1 MTTTKGTAEDMVALA
16 AMAGET
22 MVEWLRDLEGFEGLV
37 MLSNDETGTTHV
49 ISFWESKEVADR
61 SRVAR
66 LKLRDR
72 ITTTV
77 GVEVQET
84 EAYEVAFA
92 DPELVPGRRAAG
104 LRRAAGS
111 SRASSAALRRLSRM
125 EERLVR
131 FRPRAILV
139 VLGIILAG
147 ILLIEVVQAAQGILI
162 WIFVAIFLALALN
175 PAVEGLQR
183 RGIAR
188 RGLAVGIVF
197 IGAILVVAA
206 IAATIIPTLVS
217 QVNDFVD
224 AVPGYVEDLTAG
236 RGKLGFLER
245 EYQITERV
253 RDALSDGGASKLL
266 GFSGTAVAVT
276 KGVITAVIATVTIA
290 FLTFFM
296 LLEGPAWVERFYSL
310 LPAEHQPRWRKIG
323 DEIYRTIGGYV
334 TGNLAISLIAGVVS
348 TAVLLALDV
357 PFAVALGLLVA
368 ILDLIPLAG
377 ATIAAILVTTVAFL
391 DATTSGVI
399 VLIFFVLYQQLEN
412 HVLQPIVYG
421 RTVRLSPLAVLIAV
435 LIGAELAGVVGAL
448 AAIPVAGTIQVILRD
463 WLEHRRAKAGPAAEP
478 TTV

>member
-1 MTTTKGTAEDMVALA
+1 
-16 AMAGET
+16 
-22 MVEWLRDLEGFEGLV
+22 
-37 MLSNDETGTTHV
+37 
-49 ISFWESKEVADR
+49 
-61 SRVAR
+61 
-66 LKLRDR
+66 
-72 ITTTV
+72 
-77 GVEVQET
+77 
-84 EAYEVAFA
+84 
-92 DPELVPGRRAAG
+92 
-104 LRRAAGS
+104 
-111 SRASSAALRRLSRM
+111 M

-131 FRPRAILV
+131 FRPRAVLI

-147 ILLIEVVQAAQGILI
+147 VVLIEIIRAAQGILI

-175 PAVEGLQR
+175 PAVEALQR
-183 RGIAR
+183 RGVAR

-197 IGAILVVAA
+197 ISAILVIAA

-224 AVPGYVEDLTAG
+224 AVPDYVEDLTAG

-253 RDALSDGGASKLL
+253 REALGDGGASKLL
-266 GFSGTAVAVT
+266 GFSGTALAVT
-276 KGVITAVIATVTIA
+276 KGVVTAVVATVTIA

-310 LPAEHQPRWRKIG
+310 LPAEQQPRWRKIG
-323 DEIYRTIGGYV
+323 NDIYRTIGGYV

-357 PFAVALGLLVA
+357 PFAIALGLLVA

-399 VLIFFVLYQQLEN
+399 VLIFFILYQQLEN
-412 HVLQPIVYG
+412 HVLQPVVYG
-421 RTVRLSPLAVLIAV
+421 RTVQLSPLAVLVAV

-448 AAIPVAGTIQVILRD
+448 AAIPVAGTIQVVLRD
-463 WLEHRRAKAGPAAEP
+463 WLERRRAKGGPAAEP
-478 TTV
+478 KAV

>member
-1 MTTTKGTAEDMVALA
+1 
-16 AMAGET
+16 
-22 MVEWLRDLEGFEGLV
+22 
-37 MLSNDETGTTHV
+37 
-49 ISFWESKEVADR
+49 
-61 SRVAR
+61 
-66 LKLRDR
+66 
-72 ITTTV
+72 
-77 GVEVQET
+77 
-84 EAYEVAFA
+84 
-92 DPELVPGRRAAG
+92 
-104 LRRAAGS
+104 
-111 SRASSAALRRLSRM
+111 M

-131 FRPRAILV
+131 FRPRAVLV
-139 VLGIILAG
+139 VLGMILAG
-147 ILLIEVVQAAQGILI
+147 VVLIEVVRAAQGILI

-175 PAVEGLQR
+175 PAVEALQQ

-197 IGAILVVAA
+197 ISAILIIAA

-253 RDALSDGGASKLL
+253 REALGDGGASKLL
-266 GFSGTAVAVT
+266 GFSGTALAVT
-276 KGVITAVIATVTIA
+276 KGVVTAVVATVTIA

-310 LPAEHQPRWRKIG
+310 LPAEQQPRWRKIG
-323 DEIYRTIGGYV
+323 NDIYRTIGGYV

-357 PFAVALGLLVA
+357 PFAIALGLLVA

-399 VLIFFVLYQQLEN
+399 VLIFFILYQQLEN
-412 HVLQPIVYG
+412 HVLQPVVYG
-421 RTVRLSPLAVLIAV
+421 RTVQLSPLAVLIAV

-448 AAIPVAGTIQVILRD
+448 AAIPVAGTIQVVLRD
-463 WLEHRRAKAGPAAEP
+463 WLERRRAKSGPTAEP
-478 TTV
+478 TAV

>member
-1 MTTTKGTAEDMVALA
+1 
-16 AMAGET
+16 
-22 MVEWLRDLEGFEGLV
+22 
-37 MLSNDETGTTHV
+37 
-49 ISFWESKEVADR
+49 
-61 SRVAR
+61 
-66 LKLRDR
+66 
-72 ITTTV
+72 
-77 GVEVQET
+77 
-84 EAYEVAFA
+84 
-92 DPELVPGRRAAG
+92 
-104 LRRAAGS
+104 
-111 SRASSAALRRLSRM
+111 M

-131 FRPRAILV
+131 FRPRAILI

-147 ILLIEVVQAAQGILI
+147 IILIEVVQAAQGILI

-276 KGVITAVIATVTIA
+276 KGVITAVIATLTIA

-310 LPAEHQPRWRKIG
+310 LPVEQQPRWRKIG

-478 TTV
+478 NTV